1 MPTTRRSFLAL
12 AAAAAAPAQEESFD
26 VYRDHPRLFLTPQRL
41 RRLRRDRERATARWE
56 HLNTLIRGKARM
68 PEEGF
73 AQALFFQVTGDEA
86 AAERAVDWAAGT
98 AELRQLAL
106 VYDWCQPHASTL
118 APRLVAALKRAATG
132 DLQDARSRALAA
144 VATANESELRRLV
157 RTWWR
162 GQVAPAIEAGR
173 TTVRGADL
181 YALFELLHA
190 LRDNT
195 GIELRDSQMKFFRQ
209 LPYVQLLS
217 YYPAVYP
224 AAENDYRIPAMKGA
238 EPDLTA
244 AALSRAADLAM
255 VAYDTNMLENQYLQ
269 GWAMHDRFM
278 LLGAFGV
285 PYEFLWANPYQPGL
299 SYDLLPPSFYDV
311 IGGQLFL
318 RSSWDD
324 GSEWL
329 GWFGGELQR
338 FYQGEPRVVPLK
350 NAPRAFRFGDTVVV
364 AAPAPGWFEVLEDA
378 TTVYLVGLPPRRTW
392 AVEPTDREMEE
403 ARTDAGG
410 ILRLEFP
417 TGFRGSIRVSA
428 R

>member
-1 MPTTRRSFLAL
+1 MPTTRRSFIAL

-41 RRLRRDRERATARWE
+41 RRLRRDRERGTARWE

-73 AQALFFQVTGDEA
+73 AQALYFQATGDEA
-86 AAERAVDWAAGT
+86 AAKRAIDWAADS
-98 AELRQLAL
+98 ADLRQLAL
-106 VYDWCQPHASTL
+106 VYDWCQPHASVL
-118 APRLVAALKRAATG
+118 VPRLVAALKRAAAG
-132 DLQDARSRALAA
+132 DLPDARARALAA
-144 VATANESELRRLV
+144 VAIANEAELQRLV
-157 RTWWR
+157 RIWWR
-162 GQVAPAIEAGR
+162 GQIAPAIQAGR
-173 TTVRGADL
+173 TSLRGAEL

-195 GIELRDSQMKFFRQ
+195 GIELRDSHMRFFRQ

-224 AAENDYRIPAMKGA
+224 AAENDYRIPAVKGA

-244 AALSRAADLAM
+244 AALARAADLAM
-255 VAYDTNMLENQYLQ
+255 IAYDTNMLENQYLQ

-278 LLGAFGV
+278 LRGAFGV
-285 PYEFLWANPYQPGL
+285 PYEFLWATPYQPGL
-299 SYDLLPPSFYDV
+299 SYDLLPPSLYDS
-311 IGGQLFL
+311 IHGQLFV

-324 GSEWL
+324 AAEWL
-329 GWFGGELQR
+329 GWFEGELQT
-338 FYQGEPRVVPLK
+338 FSQGEPRVEPLK
-350 NAPRAFRFGDTVVV
+350 STSKPFRFGDTAVI
-364 AAPAPGWFEVLEDA
+364 AAPGPGWFEVLEDA
-378 TTVYLVGLPPRRTW
+378 TTVYLVGLPPRRRW
-392 AVEPTDREMEE
+392 VVEPADREMEE

-417 TGFRGSIRVSA
+417 TGFRGSVRVSA